1 MFFKKTSNEKKQM
14 VLSNEGKAGLDIP
27 TGADIEKQVKM
38 IGLTQ
43 EDLQILNFLQPLV
56 NDQIENI
63 VAGFYENIVNESS
76 LLHIINNN
84 STIDRLRT
92 TLKLHI
98 AEMFDGV
105 INQQYYEKRIRIAHV
120 HVRIG
125 LKSKWYMCAFQNLLL
140 SLINLIE
147 EKVENKEESFLAVKA
162 VTKIFNLEQQ
172 IVLEEYDAEA
182 ERMKRKGEEEKII
195 IRDSVANASENLA
208 SITEQ
213 TNASFQQLNAQSNE
227 IVALV
232 NTGAELSV
240 LAKERAEK
248 GKEQLSKQSANMEN
262 MHQTIDM
269 ISVDIQALSE
279 ISKRMQEIINI
290 VKSIADQ
297 TNLLSL
303 NAAIE
308 AARAGD
314 VGKGFAVVAGE
325 VRKLSEQT
333 KQSVTNV
340 STLIL
345 DMNAQAE
352 KLTLSIEKIRGAVK
366 VGNDSMK
373 ETEKHFQEILQT
385 TDETK
390 LQNNK
395 IENEWVSFVHVVN
408 ELGEAFEE
416 VAASADSLSVITHG
430 LN

>member
-1 MFFKKTSNEKKQM
+1 M
-14 VLSNEGKAGLDIP
+14 VKLGLDIP
-27 TGADIEKQVKM
+27 TGADIEKQVQM

-43 EDLQILNFLQPLV
+43 EDLQILNYLQPLV

-63 VAGFYENIVNESS
+63 VTRFYDNLVNESS

-84 STIDRLRT
+84 SSIDRLRT

-105 INQQYYEKRIRIAHV
+105 INQQYYDKRIRIAHV

-125 LKSKWYMCAFQNLLL
+125 LKSKWYMCAFQDLLL

-147 EKVENKEESFLAVKA
+147 EKMENKEESFLAVKA

-182 ERMKRKGEEEKII
+182 ERMKRKGEEEKIKLEI
-195 IRDSVANASENLA
+195 GLRMLLKILLLSLK
-208 SITEQ
+208 Q
-213 TNASFQQLNAQSNE
+213 TNASFQQLHAQSNE

-232 NTGAELSV
+232 NTGTELSV

-279 ISKRMQEIINI
+279 ISERMQEIINI

-352 KLTLSIEKIRGAVK
+352 KLTLSIEKIRGAVR

-416 VAASADSLSVITHG
+416 VAASADSLTVITHE